1 MTIHTSAREFSRK
14 NAGARPDADATE
26 FGEVLQLLQARDAE
40 IKSFAEKADAEIKA
54 TGKIATETKAA
65 LEKLSTDGI
74 ALSERLQA
82 VEQKMARRSFGP
94 SAVKSVGE
102 QFTDSEDFKALAA
115 KGAGT
120 ARISIKA
127 NELNSVT
134 SNTNGAVGDAIV
146 PHRLPGIVQ
155 PAERELTIRDL
166 LLPGRTSSNAVEY
179 VAETGYTN
187 AAATVAEMGASP
199 QSHLKFD
206 LLTVNVKNISHHII
220 ASRNVLADIPML
232 QSYVD
237 TRLRYGLKAAEEA
250 QLLAGDGTGN
260 NISGLLTSAT
270 RFNELLYSEVGDT
283 QIDTIRRAVLQV
295 RVAELKPT
303 FVVLN
308 PIDWADIELS
318 KDKDGRYIEVSVRD
332 GGEMRLWRLAVVE
345 STVMTAGRFL
355 VGATMGA
362 QIFDREDA
370 AVEVAT
376 QHADFR
382 LNGKVAIIGEERLAL
397 TVTRPESFVYG
408 QFTLGATG
416 GINKTT

>member
-1 MTIHTSAREFSRK
+1 MSFQNRDFGRK
-14 NAGARPDADATE
+14 NAGARPVDADATE
-26 FGEVLQLLQARDAE
+26 FSEVLELLQARDAE

-54 TGKIATETKAA
+54 TGKIATETKSS
-65 LEKLSTDGI
+65 LEKLSTDGV

-94 SAVKSVGE
+94 VAAKSAGE
-102 QFTDSEDFKALAA
+102 QFVESDDFKAFAA
-115 KGAGT
+115 KGAGS

-127 NELNSVT
+127 NELTSVT
-134 SNTNGAVGDAIV
+134 TNTNGAVGDAIQ
-146 PHRLPGIVQ
+146 PQRLPGVLM

-166 LLPGRTSSNAVEY
+166 LLPGRTSSNAIEY
-179 VAETGYTN
+179 VQETGFTN
-187 AAATVAEMGASP
+187 SAATVAETGASP

-206 LLTVNVKNISHHII
+206 LVTVNVKNISHHIV

-232 QSYVD
+232 QSYID
-237 TRLRYGLKAAEEA
+237 TRLRYGLKSTEEA

-260 NISGLLTSAT
+260 NIAGLLEYAIP
-270 RFNELLYSEVGDT
+270 FNELAYSKSGDT
-283 QIDTIRRAVLQV
+283 QIDTIRRAILQV

-308 PIDWADIELS
+308 PLDWADIELTKDDS
-318 KDKDGRYIEVSVRD
+318 KRYIEVSIRE
-332 GGEMRLWRLAVVE
+332 GGVMRLWRLAVVE
-345 STVMTAGRFL
+345 STVMTAGNFL
-355 VGATMGA
+355 VGATMAA

-397 TVTRPESFVYG
+397 TVTRPEAFVYG
-408 QFTLGATG
+408 QFELGDEVDS
-416 GINKTT
+416 INTVE